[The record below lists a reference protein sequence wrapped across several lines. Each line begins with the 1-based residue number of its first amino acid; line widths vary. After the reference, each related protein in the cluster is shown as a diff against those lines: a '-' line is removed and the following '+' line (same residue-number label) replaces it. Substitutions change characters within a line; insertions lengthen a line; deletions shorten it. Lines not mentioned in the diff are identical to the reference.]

1 MIRLLFVGDGPRD
14 EAILSPIVGGILQT
28 QTTGTFRSWKSLR
41 LHGTGRRKQK
51 GPSSKIKGYR
61 RKLRYARGIA
71 AGEGLVGVVA
81 IVDADRAPPG
91 SRLRK
96 LRKARKDERAAGYDL
111 PIAVGEAKPH
121 TEAWL
126 LDDAQAVR
134 SALTLG
140 EAVAVPPVRNLGDAK
155 GALEALL
162 EASSRGDEPKIVWAD
177 IAAELVLDRCPHAKR
192 TGFAAFAEDVKD
204 ELGPVAQA

>member
-1 MIRLLFVGDGPRD
+1 MIRLLFVGDGARD
-14 EAILSPIVGGILQT
+14 EAILPPIVRGILET
-28 QTTGTFRSWKSLR
+28 ETTGEFWPWKRLR
-41 LHGTGRRKQK
+41 LHSR
-51 GPSSKIKGYR
+51 GYG
-61 RKLRYARGIA
+61 RKLKAARLKA
-71 AGEGLVGVVA
+71 SNQGLQGVVA
-81 IVDADRAPPG
+81 VVDTDRTDRR
-91 SRLRK
+91 SRLREM
-96 LRKARKDERAAGYDL
+96 REAREDERTAGHEL
-111 PIAVGEAKPH
+111 PIAVGEATPH

-140 EAVAVPPVRNLGDAK
+140 EAVAVPPVRNLRDAK

-162 EASSRGDEPKIVWAD
+162 QASPRRDDAPKIVWAD
-177 IAAELVLDRCPHAKR
+177 IAKGLNLERCPHAKR